1 MESRDEYLSWSKVF
15 NPLVKDANHRYVQPE
30 YLLAPPDVE
39 EKSMVVK
46 EHRKWFWQRSK
57 KEEQNA

>member
-1 MESRDEYLSWSKVF
+1 VESRDEYLSWPKVF
-15 NPLVKDANHRYVQPE
+15 HHLVDDANYRYVQPE
-30 YLLAPPDVE
+30 YLLAPPDAE
-39 EKSMVVK
+39 EKPVVIK